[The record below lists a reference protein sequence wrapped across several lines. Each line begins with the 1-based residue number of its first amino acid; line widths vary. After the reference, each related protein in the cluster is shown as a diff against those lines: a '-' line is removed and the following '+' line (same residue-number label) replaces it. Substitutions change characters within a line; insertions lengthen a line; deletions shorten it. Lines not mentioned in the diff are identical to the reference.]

1 MKKSVLIVD
10 DSMYMRT
17 IIKDALEAAGYEII
31 AEAANG
37 ESAIDQALE
46 LNPDLITLDNILPD
60 MIGTDILRV
69 LKQEEKI
76 NSKIIMISAVGQDS
90 IIQEGLSIGA
100 SAYIVKP
107 FSPEQLVSEINK
119 VMSS

>member
-1 MKKSVLIVD
+1 MAKKVLIVD

-17 IIKDALEAAGYEII
+17 IIKDALSDAGYEII
-31 AEAANG
+31 GEAVNG
-37 ESAIDQALE
+37 ESGIDLALE

-107 FSPEQLVSEINK
+107 FSPDQLVKEANK
-119 VMSS
+119 VMST